1 MKGIPL
7 CLCLLFCYISGFS
20 QSVSTNASTYN
31 DGDKV
36 IMTASGE
43 TNERYFQSFMLSG
56 LPISTAPGEY
66 YGVYITTRYVSDK
79 MYQPGQSHK
88 SEYHFTVHNSYSQPI
103 TVNLT
108 FSCPTLSI
116 PTPQTRTVSITVNPK
131 PVVVEFGNDAKSQ
144 VFYRNNCPSG
154 SGSDPYTYS
163 VPAGKYKAGTK
174 QDANNLAQNE
184 INANGQNTANANTQC
199 YQLYYNKEVSGSFL
213 RNNCTTGAPDPI
225 MAVPYTIA
233 ANAYSAK
240 SQSEADALALANLN
254 AKGQANANAVGACG
268 AGLLG
273 PRMVKKNNSY
283 NFMVRGGYEGSTY
296 SWSTYG
302 ATINGSRNTSEVE
315 VQFNMSGSARL
326 SVTVTAPNGYTQTL
340 QSNFTVAE
348 CTNCPLE

>member
-1 MKGIPL
+1 MKRIPL
-7 CLCLLFCYISGFS
+7 FLCLLLCYVSGFS

-116 PTPQTRTVSITVNPK
+116 STPQIRTVSITVNPK

-154 SGSDPYTYS
+154 SGSDPYSYS

-213 RNNCTTGAPDPI
+213 RNNCANASPDPS

-233 ANAYSAK
+233 ANTYSAK

-254 AKGQANANAVGACG
+254 TKGQANANAVGACG
-268 AGLLG
+268 MALLG
-273 PRMVKKNNSY
+273 TDVAKKNNHY
-283 NFMVRGGYEGSTY
+283 NFFVSGANAGSTFK
-296 SWSTYG
+296 WSVDR
-302 ATINGSRNTSEVE
+302 AKIIRINNNINVE
-315 VQFNMSGSARL
+315 VKFHLAGVATL
-326 SVTVTAPNGYTQTL
+326 SVEITAPNGEVKIL
-340 QSNFTVAE
+340 KRSFDVDDCAI
-348 CTNCPLE
+348 CPIE